1 MCRQVGRVGQ
11 RGEFALHGRTQRF
24 GIGERTHIQW
34 NFVPPEWRDVERA
47 FHRGMLAVAGER
59 RFQVH
64 DADLRLRTVEQR
76 SGNRRRGAG

>member
-1 MCRQVGRVGQ
+1 
-11 RGEFALHGRTQRF
+11 
-24 GIGERTHIQW
+24 
-34 NFVPPEWRDVERA
+34 VPPEWRDVERA